1 MGANREQSLHG
12 GQTDEDES
20 QNKAIHTPHLFL
32 DLGLKPQTHGTRPK
46 ILFLR

>member
-20 QNKAIHTPHLFL
+20 QNKAIHPPHLFL
-32 DLGLKPQTHGTRPK
+32 DLGLNT
-46 ILFLR
+46 

>member
-20 QNKAIHTPHLFL
+20 QNKTIQTPHLFL
-32 DLGLKPQTHGTRPK
+32 AVGFKT
-46 ILFLR
+46 

>member
-20 QNKAIHTPHLFL
+20 QNKAIYPPHLFL
-32 DLGLKPQTHGTRPK
+32 VVGLKT
-46 ILFLR
+46 

>member
-20 QNKAIHTPHLFL
+20 QNKMISPPHLFL
-32 DLGLKPQTHGTRPK
+32 VVGLKN
-46 ILFLR
+46 